1 MHPTAIIDSN
11 SSIGKNVSIGAFS
24 IIEPNVEIQD
34 NTQIGNNV
42 VICSGTQIGKNC
54 KIYHSSVIGEK
65 PQDLK
70 FNGEK
75 TLTIIGDEVLIR
87 EFVTIN
93 RGTIESGKTVIG
105 NKSYLMAST
114 HVAHDCIIGESVIMS
129 NLATLGGHVEVDDK
143 VIISGGV
150 LVHQFCKIGS
160 FSFIGGGYRVVQ
172 DVPPFIMA
180 AGEPL
185 KYSGINSIGLRR
197 NGFSINTRKVIK
209 EAYRLLFR
217 EKLSREKALVEIKN
231 TLPINTEI
239 KKIISFIENSNRG
252 LI

>member
-1 MHPTAIIDSN
+1 
-11 SSIGKNVSIGAFS
+11 
-24 IIEPNVEIQD
+24 
-34 NTQIGNNV
+34 
-42 VICSGTQIGKNC
+42 
-54 KIYHSSVIGEK
+54 
-65 PQDLK
+65 
-70 FNGEK
+70 
-75 TLTIIGDEVLIR
+75 
-87 EFVTIN
+87 
-93 RGTIESGKTVIG
+93 
-105 NKSYLMAST
+105 
-114 HVAHDCIIGESVIMS
+114 MS

>member
-1 MHPTAIIDSN
+1 M
-11 SSIGKNVSIGAFS
+11 
-24 IIEPNVEIQD
+24 
-34 NTQIGNNV
+34 
-42 VICSGTQIGKNC
+42 
-54 KIYHSSVIGEK
+54 
-65 PQDLK
+65 
-70 FNGEK
+70 
-75 TLTIIGDEVLIR
+75 IR

-239 KKIISFIENSNRG
+239 KKIISFIENNNIS

>member
-1 MHPTAIIDSN
+1 MQI
-11 SSIGKNVSIGAFS
+11 K
-24 IIEPNVEIQD
+24 D
-34 NTQIGNNV
+34 NTWIGNNV
-42 VICSGTQIGKNC
+42 VICSGTEIGKNC

-70 FNGEK
+70 LKGEE
-75 TLTIIGDEVLIR
+75 TLTIIGDEVMIR

-93 RGTIESGKTVIG
+93 RGTIESGKTIIG

-129 NLATLGGHVEVDDK
+129 NLATLGGHVEIDDK

-160 FSFIGGGYRVVQ
+160 YSFIGGGYRVVQ

-197 NGFSINTRKVIK
+197 NGYSINTRKNIK

-217 EKLSREKALVEIKN
+217 EKISREKAISQIKN
-231 TLPINTEI
+231 TFPDNPEV
-239 KKIISFIENSNRG
+239 KKIISFIENSTRG

>member
-1 MHPTAIIDSN
+1 
-11 SSIGKNVSIGAFS
+11 
-24 IIEPNVEIQD
+24 VEIND
-34 NTQIGNNV
+34 NTWIGNNV
-42 VICSGTQIGKNC
+42 IICSGTEIGKNC

-70 FNGEK
+70 FKGEK
-75 TLTIIGDEVLIR
+75 TKTIIGDEVMIR
-87 EFVTIN
+87 EFVTVN
-93 RGTIESGKTVIG
+93 RGTIESGQTIIG

-114 HVAHDCIIGESVIMS
+114 HVAHDCIIGENVIMS
-129 NLATLGGHVEVDDK
+129 NLATLGGHVELNDW

-160 FSFIGGGYRVVQ
+160 YSFIGGGYRVVQ

-180 AGEPL
+180 TGDPL

-197 NGFSINTRKVIK
+197 HGFTSEKRKIIK
-209 EAYRLLFR
+209 DAYRLLFR
-217 EKLSREKALVEIKN
+217 DKTPRKEAITNIKKNLPNIPEIK
-231 TLPINTEI
+231 EI
-239 KKIISFIENSNRG
+239 ILFIDKSNRG

>member
-1 MHPTAIIDSN
+1 
-11 SSIGKNVSIGAFS
+11 
-24 IIEPNVEIQD
+24 VEIKN
-34 NTQIGNNV
+34 NTWIGNNV
-42 VICSGTQIGKNC
+42 IICSGTEVGKNC

-70 FNGEK
+70 FKGEK
-75 TLTIIGDEVLIR
+75 TKTIIGDEVLIR
-87 EFVTIN
+87 EFVTVN
-93 RGTIESGKTVIG
+93 RGTIESGQTIIG

-114 HVAHDCIIGESVIMS
+114 HVAHDCIIGENVIMS
-129 NLATLGGHVEVDDK
+129 NLATLGGHVEVNDW

-160 FSFIGGGYRVVQ
+160 YSFIGGGYRVVQ

-185 KYSGINSIGLRR
+185 KYSGINSIGLRKH
-197 NGFSINTRKVIK
+197 GFSSQKRKIIK
-209 EAYRLLFR
+209 DAYRLLFR
-217 EKLSREKALVEIKN
+217 DTTPRKEAIINIKNNFPNIPEIKD
-231 TLPINTEI
+231 
-239 KKIISFIENSNRG
+239 IILFIDKSNRG

>member
-1 MHPTAIIDSN
+1 
-11 SSIGKNVSIGAFS
+11 
-24 IIEPNVEIQD
+24 
-34 NTQIGNNV
+34 
-42 VICSGTQIGKNC
+42 
-54 KIYHSSVIGEK
+54 
-65 PQDLK
+65 
-70 FNGEK
+70 
-75 TLTIIGDEVLIR
+75 
-87 EFVTIN
+87 
-93 RGTIESGKTVIG
+93 
-105 NKSYLMAST
+105 MAST

-197 NGFSINTRKVIK
+197 NGFSIETRKVIK

-217 EKLSREKALVEIKN
+217 EKLSREKALTEIKN
-231 TLPINTEI
+231 TLPNNTEI
-239 KKIISFIENSNRG
+239 KKIISFIQNSNRG

>member
-1 MHPTAIIDSN
+1 MPFA
-11 SSIGKNVSIGAFS
+11 
-24 IIEPNVEIQD
+24 
-34 NTQIGNNV
+34 
-42 VICSGTQIGKNC
+42 
-54 KIYHSSVIGEK
+54 
-65 PQDLK
+65 
-70 FNGEK
+70 
-75 TLTIIGDEVLIR
+75 
-87 EFVTIN
+87 
-93 RGTIESGKTVIG
+93 
-105 NKSYLMAST
+105 

-143 VIISGGV
+143 VLISGGV

>member
-1 MHPTAIIDSN
+1 M
-11 SSIGKNVSIGAFS
+11 
-24 IIEPNVEIQD
+24 
-34 NTQIGNNV
+34 
-42 VICSGTQIGKNC
+42 
-54 KIYHSSVIGEK
+54 
-65 PQDLK
+65 
-70 FNGEK
+70 
-75 TLTIIGDEVLIR
+75 IR

-114 HVAHDCIIGESVIMS
+114 HVAHDCIIGERVIMS